1 MKSPPP
7 GGGVGSV
14 GGMVTVSPSQP
25 VNVPGAFDPPFASN
39 ARDASQGA
47 TVVVVVVGATVVV
60 VVVVVVGATV
70 VVVVVS
76 GGASNA
82 YCPHAAP
89 SFSLV
94 DGDHP
99 IAVAVAPE
107 PFELISNFTRWPLLP
122 APSGPVSDA

>member
-1 MKSPPP
+1 M
-7 GGGVGSV
+7 VV
-14 GGMVTVSPSQP
+14 GG
-25 VNVPGAFDPPFASN
+25 A
-39 ARDASQGA
+39 
-47 TVVVVVVGATVVV
+47 VVVVVG
-60 VVVVVVGATV
+60 GA

-99 IAVAVAPE
+99 IAVAVAPV
-107 PFELISNFTRWPLLP
+107 PFALISNFTRWPLLP